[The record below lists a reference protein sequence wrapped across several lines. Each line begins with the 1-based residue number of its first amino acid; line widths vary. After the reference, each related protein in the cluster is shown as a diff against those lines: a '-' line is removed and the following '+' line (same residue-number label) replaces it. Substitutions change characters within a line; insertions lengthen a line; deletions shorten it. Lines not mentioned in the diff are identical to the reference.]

1 VDHLGYGLL
10 ALVAAGVGTLG
21 GLGGAI
27 LLVPVLVLTG
37 MPASEAAPLGL
48 LTVAAGSIAAGSRQ
62 LRERSVNHRVGAVTE
77 LAASA
82 GAVIGATVSG
92 VVSERFLT
100 LLLAGVALAAGV
112 VGGRRRGLR
121 NPVDPRCTPADVGER
136 VGALA
141 GAYPLE
147 RGIVPYTVRH
157 LPVGLGLMSVAGFI
171 AGTAG
176 ASGGFIKTPATSEV
190 MGVPTK
196 VAAATTTFT
205 VGITSSAALV
215 VFAAQGRIDASA
227 SALVIAGS
235 LVGGQLGAGLQ
246 ASLSPVTVRRTL
258 SVLLVIVALVLVV
271 QA

>member
-1 VDHLGYGLL
+1 
-10 ALVAAGVGTLG
+10 
-21 GLGGAI
+21 
-27 LLVPVLVLTG
+27 
-37 MPASEAAPLGL
+37 
-48 LTVAAGSIAAGSRQ
+48 
-62 LRERSVNHRVGAVTE
+62 
-77 LAASA
+77 
-82 GAVIGATVSG
+82 
-92 VVSERFLT
+92 
-100 LLLAGVALAAGV
+100 
-112 VGGRRRGLR
+112 
-121 NPVDPRCTPADVGER
+121 
-136 VGALA
+136 
-141 GAYPLE
+141 
-147 RGIVPYTVRH
+147 
-157 LPVGLGLMSVAGFI
+157 MSVAGFI